1 MADTKESTLAQPTSG
16 LAAEHDPAAIAAV
29 DAIKT
34 EREMSLR
41 DTLRLWPKAIL
52 FSFFLSLAIIME
64 GYDTNLMSN
73 FYPYPAFKNR
83 FGDEPDPDGGLLIS
97 SRWQTIISNMTQVG
111 SIIGLVINGIVT
123 EWIGYKKSMI
133 FFMFFLIG
141 AVFIPFFST
150 GLHMFLAAGIVQGIP
165 WGVFQTLAVSKYF
178 PSSHPLA

>member
-1 MADTKESTLAQPTSG
+1 MSAEPKEPPQANMAMDD
-16 LAAEHDPAAIAAV
+16 DPATVAAI

-83 FGDEPDPDGGLLIS
+83 FGDEVDPDGGRLIS
-97 SRWQTIISNMTQVG
+97 SQWQTIISNMTQVR
-111 SIIGLVINGIVT
+111 SITNQCG
-123 EWIGYKKSMI
+123 
-133 FFMFFLIG
+133 F
-141 AVFIPFFST
+141 
-150 GLHMFLAAGIVQGIP
+150 
-165 WGVFQTLAVSKYF
+165 
-178 PSSHPLA
+178 